1 MVFNIN
7 FNNLLCFIKK
17 CKIERLNIKKQS
29 ILYLNNLYNYNI
41 KDNNIN
47 NIEKIYN
54 KNQCT
59 NIIIYFN

>member
-7 FNNLLCFIKK
+7 INNLLCFIKK
-17 CKIERLNIKKQS
+17 CKIECLSIKKQS